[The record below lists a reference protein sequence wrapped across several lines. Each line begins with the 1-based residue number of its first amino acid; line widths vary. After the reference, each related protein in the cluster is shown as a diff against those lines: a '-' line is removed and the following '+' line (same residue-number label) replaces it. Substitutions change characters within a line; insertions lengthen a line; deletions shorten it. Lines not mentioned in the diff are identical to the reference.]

1 MNPPTAGV
9 APVLPDCE
17 SPRLLADLFHAL
29 SQPLT
34 TLCCSLELTLQQTPT
49 EKQYRES
56 VTRAL
61 AQAEQV
67 SWLAMGIREL
77 LDAGDAGPDLE
88 VLQMQAA
95 VHDAVSDLLPVA
107 ELAGVRICYLPRSPG
122 SVRFEARRLRRGLFH
137 LMGFVVGWG
146 GGAVVRIEL
155 SESGEQVVLA
165 LTVSG
170 EGIPREAMESAES
183 PESSSPESSSPASS
197 SEDALPRDLTR
208 RLGLGIAR
216 ATFEAAGGSFRA
228 ERGIESMIVELRLP
242 RVAAVKSGK
251 PVLPT
256 LEALPF
262 PHTS

>member
-9 APVLPDCE
+9 APALPDCE
-17 SPRLLADLFHAL
+17 SPRLVADLFHAL

-67 SWLAMGIREL
+67 SWLATGIREL
-77 LDAGDAGPDLE
+77 LDAAEAAPDLE

-95 VHDAVSDLLPVA
+95 VQDAVSDLLPVA

-137 LMGFVVGWG
+137 LLSFVVGWG

-165 LTVSG
+165 LIVSG

-183 PESSSPESSSPASS
+183 PASLS
-197 SEDALPRDLTR
+197 DDALPRDLTR
-208 RLGLGIAR
+208 RLELGIAR
-216 ATFEAAGGSFRA
+216 ATFEAAGGSFSAVR
-228 ERGIESMIVELRLP
+228 EVKSMIVEVRLP
-242 RVAAVKSGK
+242 RVAAIRGGK

>member
-1 MNPPTAGV
+1 MNPPKAGV

-17 SPRLLADLFHAL
+17 SPRLVADLFHAL

-61 AQAEQV
+61 GQAEQV
-67 SWLAMGIREL
+67 SWLATGIREL
-77 LDAGDAGPDLE
+77 LDAAEAGPDLE

-95 VHDAVSDLLPVA
+95 VHDAVNDLLPVA
-107 ELAGVRICYLPRSPG
+107 ELAGVRICYLPRSPAP
-122 SVRFEARRLRRGLFH
+122 VRFEAQRLRRGLFH
-137 LMGFVVGWG
+137 LLGFVVGWGG

-155 SESGEQVVLA
+155 AESGEQVVLA

-170 EGIPREAMESAES
+170 EAISGEAMESTA
-183 PESSSPESSSPASS
+183 SPESSSPARSS
-197 SEDALPRDLTR
+197 QDTLPRDLTR

-228 ERGIESMIVELRLP
+228 ERGIESMIVEVRLP
-242 RVAAVKSGK
+242 RVAAARGGK

-262 PHTS
+262 PHIS

>member
-1 MNPPTAGV
+1 MNPSTAGV

-67 SWLAMGIREL
+67 SWLATGIREL

-95 VHDAVSDLLPVA
+95 VHDAVTDLLSVA

-170 EGIPREAMESAES
+170 EGISREAMESAES
-183 PESSSPESSSPASS
+183 PESSSPASS
-197 SEDALPRDLTR
+197 SQDALPRDLTR

-228 ERGIESMIVELRLP
+228 ERGIESMIVEVRLP

>member
-9 APVLPDCE
+9 APALPDCE
-17 SPRLLADLFHAL
+17 SPRLVADLFHAL

-67 SWLAMGIREL
+67 SWLATGIREL
-77 LDAGDAGPDLE
+77 LDAAEAAPDLE

-95 VHDAVSDLLPVA
+95 VQDAVSDLLPVA

-137 LMGFVVGWG
+137 LLSFVVGWG

-170 EGIPREAMESAES
+170 EGISREAMESAES
-183 PESSSPESSSPASS
+183 PESSSPASS
-197 SEDALPRDLTR
+197 SQDALPRDLTR

>member
-1 MNPPTAGV
+1 MNPSTAGV

-17 SPRLLADLFHAL
+17 SPRLVADLFHAL

-56 VTRAL
+56 VARAL

-67 SWLAMGIREL
+67 SWLATGIREL

-95 VHDAVSDLLPVA
+95 VHDAVTDLLSVA

-170 EGIPREAMESAES
+170 EGISREAMESAES
-183 PESSSPESSSPASS
+183 PESSSPASS
-197 SEDALPRDLTR
+197 SQDALPRDLTR

-228 ERGIESMIVELRLP
+228 ERGIESMIVEVRLP
-242 RVAAVKSGK
+242 RVAAVESGK

>member
-1 MNPPTAGV
+1 MNPSTAGV

-67 SWLAMGIREL
+67 SWLATGIREL
-77 LDAGDAGPDLE
+77 LDAAEAAPDLE

-95 VHDAVSDLLPVA
+95 VQDAVSDLLPVA

-170 EGIPREAMESAES
+170 EGISREAMESAES
-183 PESSSPESSSPASS
+183 PESSSPASS
-197 SEDALPRDLTR
+197 SQDALPRDLTR

-228 ERGIESMIVELRLP
+228 ERGIESMIVEVRLP
-242 RVAAVKSGK
+242 RVAAVESGK

>member
-1 MNPPTAGV
+1 MNPSTAGV

-95 VHDAVSDLLPVA
+95 VHDAVTDLLSVA

-170 EGIPREAMESAES
+170 EGISREAMESAES
-183 PESSSPESSSPASS
+183 PESSSPASS
-197 SEDALPRDLTR
+197 SQDALPRDLTR

-228 ERGIESMIVELRLP
+228 ERGIESMIVEVRLP
-242 RVAAVKSGK
+242 RAAAIKSGK

>member
-1 MNPPTAGV
+1 MNPSTAGV

-17 SPRLLADLFHAL
+17 SPRLVADLFHAL

-95 VHDAVSDLLPVA
+95 VHDAVTDLLSVA

-170 EGIPREAMESAES
+170 EGISREAMESAES
-183 PESSSPESSSPASS
+183 PESSSPASS
-197 SEDALPRDLTR
+197 SQDALPRDLTR

-228 ERGIESMIVELRLP
+228 ERGIESMIVEVRLP

>member
-9 APVLPDCE
+9 APALPDCE
-17 SPRLLADLFHAL
+17 SPRLVADLFHAL

-67 SWLAMGIREL
+67 SWLATGIREL
-77 LDAGDAGPDLE
+77 LDAAEAAPDLE

-95 VHDAVSDLLPVA
+95 VQDAVSDLLPVA

-137 LMGFVVGWG
+137 LLSFVVGWG

-183 PESSSPESSSPASS
+183 PASLS
-197 SEDALPRDLTR
+197 DDALPRDLTR

-228 ERGIESMIVELRLP
+228 ERGIESMIVEVRLP
-242 RVAAVKSGK
+242 RVAAVES
-251 PVLPT
+251 VNQCCL
-256 LEALPF
+256 
-262 PHTS
+262 H

>member
-1 MNPPTAGV
+1 MNPSTAGV

-67 SWLAMGIREL
+67 SWLATGIREL

-95 VHDAVSDLLPVA
+95 VHDAVTDLLSVA

-170 EGIPREAMESAES
+170 EGISREAMESAES
-183 PESSSPESSSPASS
+183 PESSSPASS
-197 SEDALPRDLTR
+197 SQDALPRDLTR

-228 ERGIESMIVELRLP
+228 ERGIESMIVEVRLP
-242 RVAAVKSGK
+242 RVAAIKSGK

>member
-1 MNPPTAGV
+1 MNPSTAGV

-17 SPRLLADLFHAL
+17 SPRLRADLFHAL

-67 SWLAMGIREL
+67 SWLATGIREL

-95 VHDAVSDLLPVA
+95 VHDAVTDLLSVA

-170 EGIPREAMESAES
+170 EGISREAMESAES
-183 PESSSPESSSPASS
+183 PESSSPASS
-197 SEDALPRDLTR
+197 SQDALPRDLTR

-228 ERGIESMIVELRLP
+228 ERGIESMIVEVRLP
-242 RVAAVKSGK
+242 RVAAVESGK

>member
-9 APVLPDCE
+9 APALPDCE
-17 SPRLLADLFHAL
+17 SPRLVADLFHAL

-67 SWLAMGIREL
+67 SWLATGIREL
-77 LDAGDAGPDLE
+77 LDAAEAAPDLE

-95 VHDAVSDLLPVA
+95 VQDAVSDLLPVA

-137 LMGFVVGWG
+137 LLSFVVGWG

-170 EGIPREAMESAES
+170 EGISREAMESA
-183 PESSSPESSSPASS
+183 PESSSPASS
-197 SEDALPRDLTR
+197 SQDALPRDLTR

-228 ERGIESMIVELRLP
+228 ERGIESMIVEVRLP